1 MPKPKTKSGLL
12 IEAESEYAALE
23 QFLVAL
29 SPAQMLSPG
38 ALGKWSVKDVLAHLF
53 EWQRMFF
60 GWYEAGLRGETPPMP
75 AAGYKWNQ
83 LPALNHAIYL
93 RCRDQPLDEVLDRF
107 RASHCQTLELIQTLS
122 AEDLAQPGRFAWTGH
137 HALCGF
143 ISANCGNHYRWALTA
158 MRKTLLKAKS

>member
-1 MPKPKTKSGLL
+1 MPKPKTKADLL

-23 QFLVAL
+23 QFLAAL
-29 SPAQMLSPG
+29 QAAQMLSPG

-53 EWQRMFF
+53 EWQHMFF

-93 RCRDQPLDEVLDRF
+93 RYRDLPLDEVLDRF
-107 RASHCQTLELIQTLS
+107 RASHRQTLELIQTFS
-122 AEDLAQPGRFAWTGH
+122 AEELAQPGRFAWAGQ

-143 ISANCGNHYRWALTA
+143 ISANCGSHYRWARTA
-158 MRKTLLKAKS
+158 MRKGLSKSQG